1 VLPVDAW
8 TERVPQAK
16 SCSATMNLHT
26 VVVQSRTNSV
36 WVRHGE
42 FPDNGRVSMLPSD
55 HERTSAV
62 GARQFLCV
70 VNAAITSEGPF
81 R

>member
-1 VLPVDAW
+1 MLLVDAW
-8 TERVPQAK
+8 TERVPQEK
-16 SCSATMNLHT
+16 PCSATMNLPA
-26 VVVQSRTNSV
+26 VVVLSRTNSV

-55 HERTSAV
+55 HKRTNAV
-62 GARQFLCV
+62 GAGQCSCV
-70 VNAAITSEGPF
+70 VNAAITSEDPF